1 MSEQTR
7 PVPEDGVMSQDEQ
20 ARLLTPT
27 GDGVA
32 PENEA
37 ELLEAEW
44 GPADRHG
51 VYALPEF
58 VIETREGDDA

>member
-1 MSEQTR
+1 MSNEAR
-7 PVPEDGVMSQDEQ
+7 PVPKDGVMDQDEQ
-20 ARLLTPT
+20 ARLLVRT

-44 GPADRHG
+44 GPADEHG

-58 VIETREGDDA
+58 VREERKGDDA

>member
-1 MSEQTR
+1 MTAEGR
-7 PVPEDGVMSQDEQ
+7 PVPKDGIMDQDEQ
-20 ARLLTPT
+20 ARLLVRT

-37 ELLEAEW
+37 ALLEEEW
-44 GPADRHG
+44 GPADAQG

-58 VIETREGDDA
+58 VRKEREGDDA

>member
-1 MSEQTR
+1 MSNEAR
-7 PVPEDGVMSQDEQ
+7 PVPEDGVMDQDEQ
-20 ARLLTPT
+20 ARLLVRT

-32 PENEA
+32 PDNEA

-44 GPADRHG
+44 GPADKDG

-58 VIETREGDDA
+58 VREERKGDDA

>member
-1 MSEQTR
+1 MGQSR
-7 PVPEDGVMSQDEQ
+7 PVPTDGIMDQDEQ
-20 ARLLTPT
+20 ARLLVRT

-32 PENEA
+32 PQNEA

-44 GPADRHG
+44 GPADKHG

-58 VIETREGDDA
+58 VTESRKGDDA

>member
-1 MSEQTR
+1 MSAEAR

-20 ARLLTPT
+20 ARLLVRT

-37 ELLEAEW
+37 ELLEEEW
-44 GPADRHG
+44 GPADANG

-58 VIETREGDDA
+58 VTESRKGDDA

>member
-1 MSEQTR
+1 MSAEAR
-7 PVPEDGVMSQDEQ
+7 PVPEDGLMDQDEQ
-20 ARLLTPT
+20 ARLLVRT

-32 PENEA
+32 AENET

-44 GPADRHG
+44 GPADEHG

-58 VIETREGDDA
+58 VTESRKGDDA

>member
-1 MSEQTR
+1 MTAEGR
-7 PVPEDGVMSQDEQ
+7 PVPEDGIMDQDEQ
-20 ARLLTPT
+20 ARLLVRT

-32 PENEA
+32 PDNEA

-58 VIETREGDDA
+58 VAETRKGDDA